1 MVNEVQIKKLYE
13 DAQLPYLGSAGAA
26 GYDLYAYLMDSP
38 SSSLVIPPHQTM
50 KVSTGLAMAIPEGY
64 EGQIRPRSGLATK
77 KGLRPANTPGTI
89 DSDYRGPVIVALH
102 NDTNGT
108 QIINH
113 GERIAQICFRKV
125 PAMNLVEVDDLDETD
140 RGSGGFGSTGI
151 K

>member
-26 GYDLYAYLMDSP
+26 GYDLYAYLIDSP

-77 KGLRPANTPGTI
+77 RGLRPANTPGTI

-102 NDTNGT
+102 NDTNET
-108 QIINH
+108 QTIEH

-125 PAMNLVEVDDLDETD
+125 PAMNLVEVDNLDETN